1 MKSKARE
8 VLQLESELLRLTAL
22 VRQRR
27 AQLARLKNC
36 PNPACPCRV
45 VWRNHIEE
53 GLASQVRKIR
63 KQVRATPP
71 KTARSSSAK
80 GKRVKQRAG

>member
-8 VLQLESELLRLTAL
+8 ALQLESELLRLAAL

-27 AQLARLKNC
+27 AQLDRLKDC

-45 VWRNHIEE
+45 VWRDHVEE

-63 KQVRATPP
+63 KQVRAAPP
-71 KTARSSSAK
+71 KSTRASSAK
-80 GKRVKQRAG
+80 G

>member
-8 VLQLESELLRLTAL
+8 VLQLESDLLRLTAL

-45 VWRNHIEE
+45 VWRDHVEQ

-63 KQVRATPP
+63 KQVRGTPP
-71 KTARSSSAK
+71 KSANSSSAR
-80 GKRVKQRAG
+80 GKRVRQWAG